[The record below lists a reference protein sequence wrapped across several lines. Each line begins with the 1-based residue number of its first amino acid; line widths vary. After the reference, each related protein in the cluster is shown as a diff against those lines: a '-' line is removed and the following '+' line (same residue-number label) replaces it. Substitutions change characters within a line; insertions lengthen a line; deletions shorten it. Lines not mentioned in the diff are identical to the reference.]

1 MTLVRVSLT
10 LRLTLTEAKAD
21 CFSVREKDLGLNS
34 SHNRTRNNGIYNKSR
49 VGGEEMSVDGKTAK
63 RKIRGEIILANLT

>member
-34 SHNRTRNNGIYNKSR
+34 SHNRTRNNGIYNKR
-49 VGGEEMSVDGKTAK
+49 AELRE
-63 RKIRGEIILANLT
+63 RRCQ